1 RGSEW
6 WPRLVPGL
14 WYGSAAADHADVVG
28 DPAVVGH
35 AGTLALR
42 TVGDGRGPEPDLLE
56 IVHAVGGATLGGLH
70 PRPVGAGGRHD
81 RVGAEPDRE
90 VGLQVRRERVL
101 HPLVGAVRMRRLGMH
116 HRRVGPAGRALLRD
130 RRGDRQTLG

>member
-56 IVHAVGGATLGGLH
+56 IVHAVGGASLGGLH

-81 RVGAEPDRE
+81 RDGAEPDVE
-90 VGLQVRRERVL
+90 AGLQVRRESGSDTRVITCR
-101 HPLVGAVRMRRLGMH
+101 VRRLCTQS
-116 HRRVGPAGRALLRD
+116 RS
-130 RRGDRQTLG
+130 T